1 MMPGAE
7 PRAGTTPAAEPD
19 RIGSEIVDLTDTAL
33 DDPTAA
39 ERGDEPDAATPAD
52 RVPAM
57 DVAMQTDRRDRLR
70 KVAAIVFVTVVVL
83 GAAAVTL
90 TRSPFFAARTIDV
103 RGASHVPRSE
113 VLRIAA
119 VAHDTNVFTLD
130 AGAAER
136 RLERDPWITE
146 ATVTKD
152 LPSTLVIDIHER
164 IAVAVAESDGVLRLV
179 ADDGALLDAAHPRDA
194 VGTPSIVMADADG
207 VEPSLEAVGE
217 RRGDRRDGADAAQ
230 ADRRRLDPAGR
241 TTQGRPVLGGERGL
255 RRRRGAA
262 GESDGAASR
271 AGLCGGRE
279 RPSLC
284 RRAGALGPDRGA
296 HGWGGRGSVNPSLA
310 VIIANNSTSANA

>member
-1 MMPGAE
+1 
-7 PRAGTTPAAEPD
+7 
-19 RIGSEIVDLTDTAL
+19 
-33 DDPTAA
+33 
-39 ERGDEPDAATPAD
+39 
-52 RVPAM
+52 M
-57 DVAMQTDRRDRLR
+57 DVALQTDRRDRLR

-136 RLERDPWITE
+136 RLERDPWITD

-179 ADDGALLDAAHPRDA
+179 ADDGAFLETASPRAAN
-194 VGTPSIVMADADG
+194 GMPSIVTADAEG
-207 VEPSLEAVGE
+207 VEPSPEAV
-217 RRGDRRDGADAAQ
+217 
-230 ADRRRLDPAGR
+230 
-241 TTQGRPVLGGERGL
+241 
-255 RRRRGAA
+255 
-262 GESDGAASR
+262 
-271 AGLCGGRE
+271 
-279 RPSLC
+279 
-284 RRAGALGPDRGA
+284 
-296 HGWGGRGSVNPSLA
+296 
-310 VIIANNSTSANA
+310 

>member
-1 MMPGAE
+1 
-7 PRAGTTPAAEPD
+7 
-19 RIGSEIVDLTDTAL
+19 
-33 DDPTAA
+33 
-39 ERGDEPDAATPAD
+39 
-52 RVPAM
+52 
-57 DVAMQTDRRDRLR
+57 MQTDRRDRLR

-194 VGTPSIVMADADG
+194 AGMPSIVMADADG
-207 VEPSLEAVGE
+207 VEPSLEAVG
-217 RRGDRRDGADAAQ
+217 GAARAIAAM
-230 ADRRRLDPAGR
+230 AP
-241 TTQGRPVLGGERGL
+241 TL
-255 RRRRGAA
+255 RRRIDAVSILPDGQLRVDLSSGASAAYGDVAELQEKAMALRAVLDYAAERGATVVSA
-262 GESDGAASR
+262 DVRVPSAPTAVLTGGEVVA
-271 AGLCGGRE
+271 
-279 RPSLC
+279 P
-284 RRAGALGPDRGA
+284 
-296 HGWGGRGSVNPSLA
+296 
-310 VIIANNSTSANA
+310 

>member
-1 MMPGAE
+1 MPA
-7 PRAGTTPAAEPD
+7 
-19 RIGSEIVDLTDTAL
+19 
-33 DDPTAA
+33 
-39 ERGDEPDAATPAD
+39 
-52 RVPAM
+52 
-57 DVAMQTDRRDRLR
+57 DRRDRLR
-70 KVAAIVFVTVVVL
+70 KVGAIVFVTVVVL

-136 RLERDPWITE
+136 RLERDPWIAD

-194 VGTPSIVMADADG
+194 VGMPSIVMADADG
-207 VEPSLEAVGE
+207 VEPSLEAVG
-217 RRGDRRDGADAAQ
+217 GAARAIAAM
-230 ADRRRLDPAGR
+230 AP
-241 TTQGRPVLGGERGL
+241 TL
-255 RRRRGAA
+255 RRRIDAVSILADGQLRVDLSSGASAAYGDVGRAA

-271 AGLCGGRE
+271 CWTTRRSGE
-279 RPSLC
+279 RPSSPPTCGCPRPRPPCSRVGRSWLREPFVGC
-284 RRAGALGPDRGA
+284 HRSTNNCDLGKRLTDLRFLS
-296 HGWGGRGSVNPSLA
+296 SVP
-310 VIIANNSTSANA
+310 TYT

>member
-19 RIGSEIVDLTDTAL
+19 RRGSEIVDLTDTAL
-33 DDPTAA
+33 DDPTAS

-194 VGTPSIVMADADG
+194 AGMPSIVMADADG
-207 VEPSLEAVGE
+207 VEPSLEAVG
-217 RRGDRRDGADAAQ
+217 GAARAIAAM
-230 ADRRRLDPAGR
+230 AP
-241 TTQGRPVLGGERGL
+241 TL
-255 RRRRGAA
+255 RRRIDAVSILPDGQLRVDLSSGASAAYGDVAELQEKAMALRAVLDYAAERGATVVSA
-262 GESDGAASR
+262 DVRVPSAPTAVLTGGEVVA
-271 AGLCGGRE
+271 
-279 RPSLC
+279 P
-284 RRAGALGPDRGA
+284 
-296 HGWGGRGSVNPSLA
+296 
-310 VIIANNSTSANA
+310 